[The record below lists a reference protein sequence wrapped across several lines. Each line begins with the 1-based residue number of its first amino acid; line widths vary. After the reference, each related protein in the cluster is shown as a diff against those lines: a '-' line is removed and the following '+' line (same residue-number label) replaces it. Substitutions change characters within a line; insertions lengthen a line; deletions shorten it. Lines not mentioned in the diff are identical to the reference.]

1 MGKYIPHSF
10 QTPNAVIDDLMCLLS
25 ESEFKCYM
33 FATRH
38 INGWQDKIE
47 RGYAHISLSMF
58 EHGYSQ
64 FSGTGLSHASVVS
77 ALRNLVKYGLLVKV
91 EASTRNGQA
100 YSIGDNPN
108 IQGLKD
114 RQNKSKSGSSKSK
127 PVQNLNQ
134 QPSKIKTSTRSKS
147 KPNKTQVQTQDKV
160 SPPDESDGQP
170 PIKTKRENPFGDGVI
185 EAVAEPMFN
194 ATPDT
199 IQKGNHVVYSVING
213 VRDAYKM
220 VGDVPDNKDDVK
232 HAVTDFLKWYARK
245 YPNVPYVRQRS
256 KLAMHYVEFLNSHKA
271 SQPSKEKQRINWSI
285 QAQFDLGYEYITE
298 GLFNDEIEAKIAEYE
313 RMEMS

>member
-1 MGKYIPHSF
+1 MGNYIPHSF

-58 EHGYSQ
+58 EHGYSR

-108 IQGLKD
+108 IEGLKA
-114 RQNKSKSGSSKSK
+114 RQNKSKSASSKSK
-127 PVQNLNQ
+127 PGQNLNQ
-134 QPSKIKTSTRSKS
+134 QPSKIKTSTGSKS
-147 KPNKTQVQTQDKV
+147 KHNKTHVKTQDKHA
-160 SPPDESDGQP
+160 PDGDARPRDLVFDWLAVNMYNLNLDTIDKSYGGR
-170 PIKTKRENPFGDGVI
+170 IAKTKRTLSEIHRNNGTELTPAHLDKFKSWWAREYSGLTMPRD
-185 EAVAEPMFN
+185 AVKLSEYYLEFYGSHKTSPQSQEKRRVVLSMRAQSELGY
-194 ATPDT
+194 DT
-199 IQKGNHVVYSVING
+199 ITK
-213 VRDAYKM
+213 
-220 VGDVPDNKDDVK
+220 
-232 HAVTDFLKWYARK
+232 
-245 YPNVPYVRQRS
+245 
-256 KLAMHYVEFLNSHKA
+256 
-271 SQPSKEKQRINWSI
+271 
-285 QAQFDLGYEYITE
+285 

>member
-1 MGKYIPHSF
+1 MAIIPNTH
-10 QTPNAVIDDLMCLLS
+10 QTPNILVDDLMPLLKDR
-25 ESEFKCYM
+25 ELRVYL
-33 FATRH
+33 FAVRH
-38 INGWQDKIE
+38 IYGWQDKIE
-47 RGYAHISLSMF
+47 RGYAYISLSMF
-58 EHGYSQ
+58 EDG
-64 FSGTGLSHASVVS
+64 FSRFEGCGLTKKPIIA
-77 ALRNLVKYGLLVKV
+77 AINELCKYGLLVKIGD
-91 EASTRNGQA
+91 ATNKGQA
-100 YSIGDNPN
+100 YAIGQNPDIEALRN
-108 IQGLKD
+108 RNNTQKSSSGETPPVEKVHH
-114 RQNKSKSGSSKSK
+114 KGWSKSTASSGVTPPNQSQD
-127 PVQNLNQ
+127 QN
-134 QPSKIKTSTRSKS
+134 
-147 KPNKTQVQTQDKV
+147 QDKV

-170 PIKTKRENPFGDGVI
+170 LVKTKRKTPFGDGVI
-185 EAVAEPMFN
+185 EAVAQPMFN

-271 SQPSKEKQRINWSI
+271 SQPSKAKQRINWSMR
-285 QAQFDLGYEYITE
+285 AQSELGYDTITK
-298 GLFNDEIEAKIAEYE
+298 GLFNDEIDAKIAEYE